1 MAFQKRGNPT
11 ESPAESAGVPRL
23 QSVEKLEDRARNVLL
38 HQLGQGA
45 KSTGQLRKILEQ
57 REIPTEVAE
66 AALLRFTEVGLID
79 DLAFAETI
87 ISSRRTHKGSSKAV
101 IKRELSE
108 KGVDRSL
115 VEEALASISA
125 EDEIESANEL
135 ALKKFGQMQ
144 HLDKT
149 VRDRR
154 LAGVLARKGYPSSI
168 VFAAIRNA
176 EASYIGRD

>member
-1 MAFQKRGNPT
+1 MAYQKRGNST
-11 ESPAESAGVPRL
+11 ESSEEAVGLPRL

-87 ISSRRTHKGSSKAV
+87 ISSRRTHKGSSRAV

-108 KGVDRSL
+108 KGVDQSL
-115 VEEALASISA
+115 VEEALSSITA
-125 EDEIESANEL
+125 EDEVESANEL

-176 EASYIGRD
+176 EANYIGRD